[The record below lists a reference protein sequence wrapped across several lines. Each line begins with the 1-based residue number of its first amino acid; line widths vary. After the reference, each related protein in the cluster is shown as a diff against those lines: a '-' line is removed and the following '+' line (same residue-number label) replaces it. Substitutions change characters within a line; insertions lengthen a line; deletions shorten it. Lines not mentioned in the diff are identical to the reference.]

1 MMRRNAELLC
11 FVSIFPVK
19 ANAVNTDSPV
29 FGVSVNAFHAI
40 VADFFGIEITAVAF
54 SAADAF
60 TIIKNALSMFGH
72 FSGTPPSTG
81 LYNSFERMVKLG
93 PD

>member
-1 MMRRNAELLC
+1 MSLI
-11 FVSIFPVK
+11 VSAFAFK

-29 FGVSVNAFHAI
+29 FGVSVDTFHTI
-40 VADFFGIEITAVAF
+40 VTDFFRIKIAAVAF
-54 SAADAF
+54 AAADAF
-60 TIIKNALSMFGH
+60 PVIQNALSMFGH
-72 FSGTPPSTG
+72 FSGTPPPTG